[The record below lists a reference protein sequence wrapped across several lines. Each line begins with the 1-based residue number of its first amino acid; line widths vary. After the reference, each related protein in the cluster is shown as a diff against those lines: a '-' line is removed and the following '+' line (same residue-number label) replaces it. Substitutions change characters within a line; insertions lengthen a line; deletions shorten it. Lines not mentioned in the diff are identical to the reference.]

1 MLGKP
6 AIRAC
11 QAAALACMPPLHAHG
26 PSTYRLSLGSETW
39 RHISIVTSDHPCSA
53 NHHHKTDT
61 GSATVQLALPTA
73 RTCRSAFPFAT
84 TSQFQSAW
92 ARRRVPT
99 TCHMKKIKIKIKSKI
114 RDADN
119 TPAMRTRLPD
129 HGARTCRWHS
139 DGTCGARMHAAL
151 QIIAN
156 ANSIFSPRAD
166 CEWTG
171 VHGVPLSARTRRQC
185 ECYTP
190 ESGHFCALR
199 LLTMMAW

>member
-1 MLGKP
+1 MLHLV
-6 AIRAC
+6 IRAARTTTTGLTRDRETPRRC
-11 QAAALACMPPLHAHG
+11 NWPFQLLAPVDRLFHSPPHRNSRAHG
-26 PSTYRLSLGSETW
+26 RGDEP
-39 RHISIVTSDHPCSA
+39 
-53 NHHHKTDT
+53 
-61 GSATVQLALPTA
+61 
-73 RTCRSAFPFAT
+73 
-84 TSQFQSAW
+84 
-92 ARRRVPT
+92 RRRVNE
-99 TCHMKKIKIKIKSKI
+99 KNSKI

-171 VHGVPLSARTRRQC
+171 VHGVPLSARTRRRC

-190 ESGHFCALR
+190 ESRHFCALR